1 MGRPTCFQEACWQRK
16 GEKQEWWGVGQDQ
29 GRPFVSYDPEVFVN
43 RGRSSGKAG
52 TARCYARSWEQAQ
65 QVERRGPGLGEGRW
79 LGELAGGREHGKGRA
94 FPT

>member
-43 RGRSSGKAG
+43 REEA
-52 TARCYARSWEQAQ
+52 
-65 QVERRGPGLGEGRW
+65 VERQGLPVPMPEAGSRPSRSREEGQDLER
-79 LGELAGGREHGKGRA
+79 EGG
-94 FPT
+94 